1 MDAGRRPEVDLYALL
16 GVEIGVDQR
25 ALELAYR
32 RLCRRYHPDVS
43 REPDAERRMREI
55 NAAYEVLGDRLK
67 RLTYDRTRSVRE
79 PSAVAWA
86 AARRV
91 WRESARAPG
100 PRPEGTR
107 PPGAA
112 PPPQARVRVWPGA
125 IDFGFIARG
134 HVATRTLR
142 VRSAAGVRVLT
153 RGDWLRVDRA
163 EVGPAEVEL
172 TVTADPRQLH
182 AFWDGAGAETAR
194 IDGFLELV
202 DRDGTMRLPAGAIL
216 RRDAATGW
224 WNPFSRR
231 VG

>member
-1 MDAGRRPEVDLYALL
+1 MDTRRRGDVDLYAVLD
-16 GVEIGVDQR
+16 VEIGADQR
-25 ALELAYR
+25 TVDLAYR
-32 RLCRRYHPDVS
+32 RLCRKYHPDVS

-55 NAAYEVLGDRLK
+55 NAAYEVLGDRAR
-67 RLTYDRTRSVRE
+67 RLAYDRTRSVRE

-91 WRESARAPG
+91 WKESA
-100 PRPEGTR
+100 R
-107 PPGAA
+107 PPGASARPGAA
-112 PPPQARVRVWPGA
+112 PRPEARVRATPGA

-134 HVATRTLR
+134 HVATRPVR
-142 VRSAAGVRVLT
+142 VRAATQTRVFT

-163 EVGPAEVEL
+163 EVGPGEVEL
-172 TVTADPRQLH
+172 TVTADPRELH

-194 IDGFLELV
+194 VDGFLELV
-202 DRDGTMRLPAGAIL
+202 DQHGTTRVPAGAIL
-216 RRDAATGW
+216 RRDAAATAW

>member
-1 MDAGRRPEVDLYALL
+1 MDAGRRPEVDLYAVL

-32 RLCRRYHPDVS
+32 QLCRRYHPDVS
-43 REPDAERRMREI
+43 REPDAQRRMREI
-55 NAAYEVLGDRLK
+55 NAAYEVLGHRAK
-67 RLTYDRTRSVRE
+67 RLAYDRTRSVRE

-100 PRPEGTR
+100 P
-107 PPGAA
+107 AA
-112 PPPQARVRVWPGA
+112 PPSAAPRREARVRVSPGA

-134 HVATRTLR
+134 HVATRTVR
-142 VRSAAGVRVLT
+142 VRTAAGARVFT

-163 EVGPAEVEL
+163 EVGPGEVEL
-172 TVTADPRQLH
+172 TVTADPRELH

-194 IDGFLELV
+194 VDGFLELV
-202 DRDGTMRLPAGAIL
+202 DRDGTMRVPAGAIL
-216 RRDAATGW
+216 RRDVATGW